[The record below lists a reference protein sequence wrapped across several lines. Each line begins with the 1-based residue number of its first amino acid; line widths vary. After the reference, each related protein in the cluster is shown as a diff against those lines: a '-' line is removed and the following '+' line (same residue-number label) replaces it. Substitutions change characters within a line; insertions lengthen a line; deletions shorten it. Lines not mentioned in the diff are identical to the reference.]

1 MNLHRA
7 AEFAWKE
14 REEEV
19 IWIVYIMPPFLPFF
33 SRFSDRVSFPSRIRT
48 YASLTQPL
56 RVILSSL
63 NFYLRVSLRLPP

>member
-1 MNLHRA
+1 MNLHRT

-33 SRFSDRVSFPSRIRT
+33 SQFSDRVSFPSRIRT

-56 RVILSSL
+56 RVIFSSL